1 MVLPIRSRALRTLII
16 ASGNPHKVAEIE
28 SMLGPIDVDVQR
40 QPADLDVEETGST
53 YLENARLKASAAAA
67 RTGCCAL
74 ADDSGLE
81 VDALDG
87 APGLYTA
94 RLAASDA
101 EKLSKLKL
109 AMADI
114 PYRSARFRSAMV
126 LCSPEGDCDEQSEGI
141 CWGELLCEPA
151 YPGGGIESLFW
162 VREAGC
168 SYGELNPS
176 QLSKLG
182 SRGKAARALAPGLRR
197 RLQLD

>member
-28 SMLGPIDVDVQR
+28 SMLGPIDLDVQR

-67 RTGCCAL
+67 RTGCWAL

-101 EKLSKLKL
+101 EKLSKLMQ
-109 AMADI
+109 AMADV

-126 LCSPEGDCDEQSEGI
+126 LCSPDGECDEQSEGI
-141 CWGELLCEPA
+141 CWGELLSQPA
-151 YPGGGIESLFW
+151 YAGAGIESLFW

>member
-53 YLENARLKASAAAA
+53 YLDNARLKASAAAA
-67 RTGCCAL
+67 RTGCWAL

>member
-28 SMLGPIDVDVQR
+28 SMLGPIDLEVQR

-67 RTGCCAL
+67 RTGCWAL

-94 RLAASDA
+94 RLAVSDA

>member
-1 MVLPIRSRALRTLII
+1 
-16 ASGNPHKVAEIE
+16 
-28 SMLGPIDVDVQR
+28 MLGPINVSVQR
-40 QPADLDVEETGST
+40 QPPDLDVEETGTT
-53 YLENARLKASAAAA
+53 YLENARLKASAAAS
-67 RTGCCAL
+67 RTGCWAL

-94 RLAASDA
+94 RLAASD
-101 EKLSKLKL
+101 EKKLSKLMQ
-109 AMADI
+109 AMADV

-126 LCSPEGDCDEQSEGI
+126 LCSPDGVCDEQAEGI
-141 CWGELLCEPA
+141 CWGELLWAPA
-151 YPGGGIESLFW
+151 YSGGGIESLFW

-168 SYGELNPS
+168 SYGELSAS

-197 RLQLD
+197 RLKLD

>member
-16 ASGNPHKVAEIE
+16 ASGNPHKVAEIG

-67 RTGCCAL
+67 RTGCWAL

>member
-1 MVLPIRSRALRTLII
+1 MVLHSRSSALRTLII
-16 ASGNPHKVAEIE
+16 ASGNPQKVAEIE
-28 SMLGPIDVDVQR
+28 SMLGPIDVSVQR
-40 QPADLDVEETGST
+40 QPSDLDVEETGKT

-67 RTGCCAL
+67 RTGCWAL

-94 RLAASDA
+94 RLAPSNE
-101 EKLSKLKL
+101 EKLSKLMQ
-109 AMADI
+109 AMADV

-126 LCSPEGDCDEQSEGI
+126 LCSPDGACDEQAEGI
-141 CWGELLCEPA
+141 CWGELLSAPA

-168 SYGELNPS
+168 SYGELNSS

-182 SRGKAARALAPGLRR
+182 SRGKAARALAPGLRKK
-197 RLQLD
+197 LELD

>member
-28 SMLGPIDVDVQR
+28 SMLGPINVEVQR
-40 QPADLDVEETGST
+40 QPADLDVEETGVT
-53 YLENARLKASAAAA
+53 YFENARLKACAAAA
-67 RTGCCAL
+67 RTGSWAL

-101 EKLSKLKL
+101 EKLSKLML
-109 AMADI
+109 AMADV

-126 LCSPEGDCDEQSEGI
+126 LCSPDGDCDEQSEGI

>member
-1 MVLPIRSRALRTLII
+1 MVLHSRSSALRTLII
-16 ASGNPHKVAEIE
+16 ASGNPQKVAEIE
-28 SMLGPIDVDVQR
+28 TMLGPINVSVQR
-40 QPADLDVEETGST
+40 QPSDLDVEETGST
-53 YLENARLKASAAAA
+53 YLENARLKAIAAAA
-67 RTGCCAL
+67 RTGCWAL

-94 RLAASDA
+94 RLASSNQ
-101 EKLSKLKL
+101 EKLSKLMQ
-109 AMADI
+109 AMADV

-126 LCSPEGDCDEQSEGI
+126 LCSPDGVCDEQAEGI
-141 CWGELLCEPA
+141 CWGELLAAPA

-168 SYGELNPS
+168 SYGELNTT

>member
-1 MVLPIRSRALRTLII
+1 MVLHFWSSALRTLII

-28 SMLGPIDVDVQR
+28 TMLGPINVSVQR
-40 QPADLDVEETGST
+40 QPSDLDVEETGTT
-53 YLENARLKASAAAA
+53 YLENARLKATAAAA
-67 RTGCCAL
+67 RTGCWAL

-81 VDALDG
+81 VDALNG

-94 RLAASDA
+94 RLAASNED
-101 EKLSKLKL
+101 KLSKLIQ
-109 AMADI
+109 AMTDV

-126 LCSPEGDCDEQSEGI
+126 LCSPDGICDEQAEGI
-141 CWGELLCEPA
+141 CWGELLCSPA

-168 SYGELNPS
+168 SYGELNTS

-197 RLQLD
+197 KLKLD